1 MWDSEGSLV
10 DEFLAIGERSVL
22 DGAVQV
28 SRDDVDVGRPY
39 LELTG
44 YANALRMGRE

>member
-1 MWDSEGSLV
+1 M
-10 DEFLAIGERSVL
+10 R
-22 DGAVQV
+22 V
-28 SRDDVDVGRPY
+28 SREGVDLGRAY